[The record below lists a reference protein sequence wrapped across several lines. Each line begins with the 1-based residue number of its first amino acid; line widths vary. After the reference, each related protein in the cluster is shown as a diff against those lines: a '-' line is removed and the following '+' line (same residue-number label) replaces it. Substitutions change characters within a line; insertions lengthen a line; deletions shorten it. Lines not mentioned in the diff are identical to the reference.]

1 MVMET
6 TGTPGALPQDT
17 VDILETNLDD
27 VSGEVIGEA
36 LARFMAAGARDA
48 SATPILMKKGRPGY
62 LVAVIAS
69 PEKSAALA
77 RLMAR
82 ELGTL
87 GIRCIPAIHRFIAER
102 TTAEVDV
109 EIPGIQ
115 ETHPGEMRV
124 DRRPHLYITR
134 PSLMPHVNWAAELD
148 LPVRDMLR
156 AAQKAAEKQAD
167 KLQPRERSG

>member
-1 MVMET
+1 MVVET
-6 TGTPGALPQDT
+6 TGTPVHCRRTRSISLRRI
-17 VDILETNLDD
+17 VDD

-48 SATPILMKKGRPGY
+48 SATPILMKKGSPGY
-62 LVAVIAS
+62 LVTVIAP

-102 TTAEVDV
+102 TT
-109 EIPGIQ
+109 G
-115 ETHPGEMRV
+115 
-124 DRRPHLYITR
+124 
-134 PSLMPHVNWAAELD
+134 
-148 LPVRDMLR
+148 
-156 AAQKAAEKQAD
+156 
-167 KLQPRERSG
+167 